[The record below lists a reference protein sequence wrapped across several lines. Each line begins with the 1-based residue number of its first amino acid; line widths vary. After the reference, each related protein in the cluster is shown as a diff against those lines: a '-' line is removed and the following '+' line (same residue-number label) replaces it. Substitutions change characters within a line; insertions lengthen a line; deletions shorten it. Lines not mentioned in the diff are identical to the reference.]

1 MRGTSAL
8 AAFTLLLLSLCF
20 QAVDATRRGR
30 SRSCF
35 RNEFEA
41 SSIGSLL
48 VASFWRDIQ
57 ASGCDNDK
65 ILKVYQTYFTEDVTF
80 KANGQVRLT
89 SMTSARGELH
99 GARSWLKSYR
109 ESCIVF
115 TYTCY
120 SCILY
125 V

>member
-1 MRGTSAL
+1 MFAQHRQLATMRGTSAL
-8 AAFTLLLLSLCF
+8 AALTLLLLSLCF
-20 QAVDATRRGR
+20 QAVDARRR
-30 SRSCF
+30 RDRFRSCF

-48 VASFWRDIQ
+48 LASFWRDIQ

-89 SMTSARGELH
+89 TMTSACG
-99 GARSWLKSYR
+99 GPGNFA
-109 ESCIVF
+109 
-115 TYTCY
+115 
-120 SCILY
+120 
-125 V
+125 